1 MNNIFVRRKD
11 LDKAFDDMH
20 KIKPAV
26 SINFSN
32 ANKYTVRI
40 EFRGKKADITEIMER
55 GLTKSVEVS
64 YNGHIYNCD
73 SVLDAEKFVA
83 ELLK

>member
-1 MNNIFVRRKD
+1 MNSIFVRRKD

-20 KIKPAV
+20 KIKPSI

-32 ANKYTVRI
+32 ANKYTVRV
-40 EFRGKKADITEIMER
+40 EFGGKKADITEIMER
-55 GLTKSVEVS
+55 GLTKKVEVV
-64 YNGHIYNCD
+64 YNGQVYNYD
-73 SVLDAEKFVA
+73 SVFNAEKFVT